1 VTNLTNLFF
10 EVMLGLL
17 RLILQILELLPDF
30 ISTFELDPLDDR
42 HLLLQMVHRRVGSLP
57 RLSDDRVSVF
67 VFAFDIL

>member
-17 RLILQILELLPDF
+17 RMFLQIFELLPDF
-30 ISTFELDPLDDR
+30 ISAFELDLLDDR